1 MGTVLK
7 FVKRM
12 PKPLQ
17 RLSYKVIPFSIR
29 YGAEYRDTY
38 SFITKSQWWDTEKLR
53 LHQLKELTKLLEHA
67 YENVP
72 YYREIFDQR
81 SLKPKD
87 IRSISD
93 MQKLPILTR
102 DIIRSRYSD
111 LTARNALKSRIVN
124 FSTSGSTGNRLTFS
138 GTESMYKK
146 EAAFVTRSFNAH
158 GSKLY
163 REKSVWLRRYV
174 PEDNQPVFMHDYEL
188 NRLYLSAYHLSPA
201 TVKQY
206 VDIINSYGAKLLV
219 GYPSSLYILAL
230 LLEESGLRL
239 NNIRKAHAAS
249 EKMLREWKQKI
260 ETVLKIPVKCHYGMI
275 EKVAMF
281 FQCGSSDCYHES
293 MEYGVTEFIDGHNG
307 VPEVI
312 GTGFLN
318 YAMPLI
324 RYKPNDC
331 AKLNVSNRQCKCG
344 RGLPLTVEDFE
355 GRSDDILVTPD
366 GRLLPGVNFYTMMY
380 KIEGVQMFQI
390 VQHSPGAI
398 EVKVVPSVSFNDA
411 SMASL
416 REGLCNRI
424 GNVGIDIKLMDEIER
439 SKTTGKIRCIVSHCN
454 IGAK

>member
-1 MGTVLK
+1 MGSVLK

-29 YGAEYRDTY
+29 YGAQYRDTY
-38 SFITKSQWWDTEKLR
+38 SFITKSQWWDTDKLR
-53 LHQLKELTKLLEHA
+53 RHQLTELTKLLEHA

-72 YYREIFDQR
+72 YYKEIFDQR
-81 SLKPKD
+81 HLKPKD
-87 IRSISD
+87 IRSIPD

-102 DIIRSRYSD
+102 EIIRSRYSD
-111 LTARNALKSRIVN
+111 LTARNTLNSRTVK
-124 FSTSGSTGNRLTFS
+124 FSTSGSTGNRLTFT

-146 EAAFVTRSFNAH
+146 EAAFITRSFNSH

-163 REKSVWLRRYV
+163 KEKSVWLRRYV
-174 PEDNQPVFMHDYEL
+174 PEGSQPVFMHDYEL
-188 NRLYLSAYHLSPA
+188 NRLYLSAYNLSPSS
-201 TVKQY
+201 VKEY
-206 VDIINSYGAKLLV
+206 VNIINSYGAKLLV

-239 NNIRKAHAAS
+239 NNITAAHAAS

-260 ETVLKIPVKCHYGMI
+260 EAVLNIPVKCHYGMI
-275 EKVAMF
+275 EKVAFF
-281 FQCGSSDCYHES
+281 FQCGSSDCYHENL
-293 MEYGVTEFIDGHNG
+293 EYGVTEFINGPNG
-307 VPEVI
+307 VPEVV

-331 AKLNVSNRQCKCG
+331 AKLNVSNQQCKCG

-355 GRSDDILVTPD
+355 GRSDDILLMPD

-380 KIEGVQMFQI
+380 KIDGVQMFQI
-390 VQHSPGAI
+390 VQHSPDAI
-398 EVKVVPSVSFNDA
+398 EVKIVPSASFNDG
-411 SMASL
+411 SMVSL
-416 REGLCNRI
+416 REGLGKRI
-424 GNVGIDIKLMDEIER
+424 GKAGIDIKLVNEIER
-439 SKTTGKIRCIVSHCN
+439 SRTTGKIRCIVSRC
-454 IGAK
+454 GAGAG